1 MYDLQKVKLI
11 IWDLDETFW
20 NGTLSDGNM
29 EINPK
34 NIELIKNTTDSGV
47 INSICSKNDEK
58 TVCEVLEKN
67 GILDLFVFR
76 SINWTPKGDR
86 VKQIIAEMQ
95 LREPNVL
102 FIDDNALNIEEV
114 RSACPNIMTC
124 MPENLKDLYKFY
136 REKEKKDLGHDRLK
150 QYKILET
157 KREFKAQ
164 VGTNEEFLSQSNI
177 QVTIKNDC
185 CNHIDRIT
193 DLINRS
199 NQLNFTK
206 IRLNEKEIAD
216 LVSDSNIKC
225 GYVEVVDR
233 FGDYGIVGFYAI
245 KGNKLE
251 HFVFSCRTLNMGV
264 EQYVYN
270 TIGRPELQIVGEVAS
285 NPKSGN
291 PYWVNNGN
299 AKNKS
304 EKANLVDKIL
314 IKGPCDMS
322 QMFSFINPSKN
333 ILTEFVYVND
343 KGVSIEQRNHTA
355 HIIQSKTLNE
365 QQKLSVINELP
376 FGDKLMYQ
384 TDMFNDDIKVVVYS
398 LFTDPNLGLYKRKSD
413 GIVVAFG
420 EYTNDLTDESKWN
433 QYINKEL
440 FVANCN
446 FNKEN
451 LKFIQSNYDFI
462 GRLSPQDVFNNIKK
476 IADLIDEKKL
486 ILVLGSETEFV
497 NNKQEA
503 YNDRHLYNKEL
514 NALIR
519 NLAET
524 RPNIQLLD
532 VNKFIN
538 CQEDFTNNI
547 NHFNKNIYFKM
558 SQELIAL
565 INNESDAIKIS
576 KINIGGHIK
585 NFFNRVIGKIKKV
598 FRRLHKSE

>member
-1 MYDLQKVKLI
+1 MFDYDL
-11 IWDLDETFW
+11 
-20 NGTLSDGNM
+20 
-29 EINPK
+29 
-34 NIELIKNTTDSGV
+34 ELK
-47 INSICSKNDEK
+47 
-58 TVCEVLEKN
+58 
-67 GILDLFVFR
+67 
-76 SINWTPKGDR
+76 
-86 VKQIIAEMQ
+86 
-95 LREPNVL
+95 
-102 FIDDNALNIEEV
+102 
-114 RSACPNIMTC
+114 
-124 MPENLKDLYKFY
+124 KF
-136 REKEKKDLGHDRLK
+136 KP
-150 QYKILET
+150 
-157 KREFKAQ
+157 A
-164 VGTNEEFLSQSNI
+164 V
-177 QVTIKNDC
+177 
-185 CNHIDRIT
+185 
-193 DLINRS
+193 
-199 NQLNFTK
+199 
-206 IRLNEKEIAD
+206 
-216 LVSDSNIKC
+216 
-225 GYVEVVDR
+225 
-233 FGDYGIVGFYAI
+233 
-245 KGNKLE
+245 
-251 HFVFSCRTLNMGV
+251 GV
-264 EQYVYN
+264 E
-270 TIGRPELQIVGEVAS
+270 IGEDEL
-285 NPKSGN
+285 
-291 PYWVNNGN
+291 
-299 AKNKS
+299 
-304 EKANLVDKIL
+304 
-314 IKGPCDMS
+314 
-322 QMFSFINPSKN
+322 
-333 ILTEFVYVND
+333 
-343 KGVSIEQRNHTA
+343 
-355 HIIQSKTLNE
+355 
-365 QQKLSVINELP
+365 
-376 FGDKLMYQ
+376 
-384 TDMFNDDIKVVVYS
+384 FNDDIKVVVYS

-598 FRRLHKSE
+598 FRRLHKSK